1 MKKLLKKTVCS
12 FMLGAALMFSMPA
25 APAWAASGTH
35 YTIDMNTA
43 VARVMIANGA
53 ANQTQSL
60 AGMAQDNGAFA
71 AINGT
76 YFNAYGGTPFPDGTV
91 MRDGKLLHIGG
102 GAVMGITADGK
113 LLIDRLDI
121 TINCT
126 VNGGT
131 PFKVWRINHDC
142 ETSDA
147 IVLYTSEF
155 AGTIKPFSGA
165 KAVIV
170 GSNGVVSQV
179 TSSPFTVPAGGYA
192 IMFNSAVANRPEYNI
207 SVGSSVSYK
216 PTFNTTYTSAADWEN
231 VQQALGAGPSLLIN
245 GNVTADP
252 AAEGFQDPKIANS
265 VPRSFIGSKADGQI
279 VIGRINSA
287 TPKDAAAYCQSLGLV
302 NAMCLDGGGSI
313 NLYYDG
319 KKVFTGRDI
328 NNGLGFIKQ
337 AEKPIAVILNGS
349 QLSFTQAPYVA
360 NDVTLVPM
368 RAIFEALNADVN
380 FDAASQK
387 ITATKGDT
395 VIELVLGQKAALK
408 NGQTINLDVA
418 ADTKNG
424 STMVPLRFV
433 AEALQASVDWDNSSR
448 TITITS
454 N

>member
-1 MKKLLKKTVCS
+1 MKKFLRKMLVSVLLG
-12 FMLGAALMFSMPA
+12 GALLFAMPVVPAL
-25 APAWAASGTH
+25 AASGTW
-35 YTIDMNTA
+35 YTIDMNTT
-43 VARVMIANGA
+43 VARVMTAHGA
-53 ANQTQSL
+53 ANRTQSL
-60 AGMAQDNGAFA
+60 AGMAQDNNAFA

-76 YFNAYGGTPFPDGTV
+76 YFNAYGGAPFPDGTV

-102 GAVMGITADGK
+102 GAVMGITSDGR

-126 VNGGT
+126 VNDAQT
-131 PFKVWRINHDC
+131 FKAWRINHDC

-155 AGTIKPFSGA
+155 AGQITPYAGG
-165 KAVIV
+165 KAVLV
-170 GSNGVVSQV
+170 GGDGTVSNI
-179 TSSPFTVPAGGYA
+179 TSSPFTVPAGGFA
-192 IMFNSAVANRPEYNI
+192 IMFNVDAKCSIN
-207 SVGSSVSYK
+207 VGDRVSYS

-252 AAEGFQDPKIANS
+252 AAEGFQDSKIANS
-265 VPRSFIGSKADGQI
+265 VPRSFIGNKANGEI

-319 KKVFTGRDI
+319 KKVFTGRDV
-328 NNGLGFIKQ
+328 NNGLGFIRQ
-337 AEKPIAVILNGS
+337 AEKPISVILNGS
-349 QLSFTQAPYVA
+349 RLSFTQPPYVA

-368 RAIFEALNADVN
+368 RAIFEALNASVD
-380 FDAASQK
+380 FDAASRK
-387 ITATKGDT
+387 ITATKGET
-395 VIELVLGQKAALK
+395 VIELVLGQKSAIK
-408 NGQTINLDVA
+408 NDQTINLDVP
-418 ADTKNG
+418 ADTRNG

-433 AEALQASVDWDNSSR
+433 AEALQAQVDWDNANR
-448 TITITS
+448 TITIST

>member
-1 MKKLLKKTVCS
+1 MKKFLRKTLVSVLLG
-12 FMLGAALMFSMPA
+12 GALLFAMPVVPAL
-25 APAWAASGTH
+25 AASGTW
-35 YTIDMNTA
+35 YTIDMNTT
-43 VARVMIANGA
+43 VARVMTAHGA
-53 ANQTQSL
+53 ANRTQSL
-60 AGMAQDNGAFA
+60 AGMAQDNNAFA

-76 YFNAYGGTPFPDGTV
+76 YFNAYGGAPFPDGTV

-102 GAVMGITADGK
+102 GAVMGITSDGR

-126 VNGGT
+126 VNDAQT
-131 PFKVWRINHDC
+131 FKAWRINHDC

-155 AGTIKPFSGA
+155 AGQITPYAGG
-165 KAVIV
+165 KAVLV
-170 GSNGVVSQV
+170 GGDGTVSNI
-179 TSSPFTVPAGGYA
+179 TSSPFTVPAGGFA
-192 IMFNSAVANRPEYNI
+192 IMFNVDAKCNI
-207 SVGSSVSYK
+207 NVGDRVSYS
-216 PTFNTTYTSAADWEN
+216 PIFNTTYTSAADWEN

-252 AAEGFQDPKIANS
+252 AAEGFQDSKIANS
-265 VPRSFIGSKADGQI
+265 VPRSFIGNKANGEI

-319 KKVFTGRDI
+319 KKVFTGRDV
-328 NNGLGFIKQ
+328 NNGLGFIRQ
-337 AEKPIAVILNGS
+337 AEKPISVILNGS
-349 QLSFTQAPYVA
+349 RLSFTQPPYVA

-368 RAIFEALNADVN
+368 RAIFEALNASVD
-380 FDAASQK
+380 FDAASRK
-387 ITATKGDT
+387 ITATKGET
-395 VIELVLGQKAALK
+395 VIELVLGQKSAIK
-408 NGQTINLDVA
+408 NDQTINLDVP
-418 ADTKNG
+418 ADTRNG

-433 AEALQASVDWDNSSR
+433 AEALQAQVDWDNANR
-448 TITITS
+448 TITIST

>member
-1 MKKLLKKTVCS
+1 MKKFLKKTVIS
-12 FMLGAALMFSMPA
+12 VLLGGALLFAMPVV
-25 APAWAASGTH
+25 PALAASGTW
-35 YTIDMNTA
+35 YTIDMNTT
-43 VARVMIANGA
+43 VARVMTAHGA
-53 ANQTQSL
+53 ANRTQSL
-60 AGMAQDNGAFA
+60 AGMAQDNNAFA

-76 YFNAYGGTPFPDGTV
+76 YFNAYGGAPFPDGTV

-102 GAVMGITADGK
+102 GAVMGITSDGR

-126 VNGGT
+126 VNDAQT
-131 PFKVWRINHDC
+131 FKAWRINHDC

-155 AGTIKPFSGA
+155 AGQITPYAGG
-165 KAVIV
+165 KAVLV
-170 GSNGVVSQV
+170 GGDGTVSNI
-179 TSSPFTVPAGGYA
+179 TSSPFTVPAGGFA
-192 IMFNSAVANRPEYNI
+192 IMFNVDAKCSIN
-207 SVGSSVSYK
+207 VGDRVSYS

-252 AAEGFQDPKIANS
+252 AAEGFQDSKIANS
-265 VPRSFIGSKADGQI
+265 VPRSFIGNKANGEI

-319 KKVFTGRDI
+319 KKVFTGRDV
-328 NNGLGFIKQ
+328 NNGLGFIRQ
-337 AEKPIAVILNGS
+337 AEKPISVILNGS
-349 QLSFTQAPYVA
+349 RLSFTQPPYVA

-368 RAIFEALNADVN
+368 RAIFEALNASVD
-380 FDAASQK
+380 FDAASRK
-387 ITATKGDT
+387 ITATKGET
-395 VIELVLGQKAALK
+395 VIELVLGQKSAIK
-408 NGQTINLDVA
+408 NDQTINLDVP
-418 ADTKNG
+418 ADTRNG

-433 AEALQASVDWDNSSR
+433 AEALQAQVDWDNANR
-448 TITITS
+448 TITIS
-454 N
+454 KN

>member
-1 MKKLLKKTVCS
+1 MKKFLKKTVIS
-12 FMLGAALMFSMPA
+12 VLLGGVLLFAMPA
-25 APAWAASGTH
+25 VPALAASGTW

-43 VARVMIANGA
+43 AARVMTAHGA
-53 ANQTQSL
+53 ANRTQSL
-60 AGMAQDNGAFA
+60 AGMAQDNNAFA

-102 GAVMGITADGK
+102 GAVMGITSDGR

-126 VNGGT
+126 VNDAQT
-131 PFKVWRINHDC
+131 FKAWRINHDC

-155 AGTIKPFSGA
+155 AGQITPYAGG
-165 KAVIV
+165 KAVLV
-170 GSNGVVSQV
+170 GNDGTVSNI
-179 TSSPFTVPAGGYA
+179 TSSPFTVPAGGFA
-192 IMFNSAVANRPEYNI
+192 IMFNVDAKCSIN
-207 SVGSSVSYK
+207 VGDKVSYR
-216 PTFNTTYTSAADWEN
+216 PTFNTTYTSAADWDN

-245 GNVTADP
+245 GNLTADP
-252 AAEGFQDPKIANS
+252 AAEGFQDSKIANS
-265 VPRSFIGSKADGQI
+265 VPRSFIGNKANGEI
-279 VIGRINSA
+279 LIGRINSA

-328 NNGLGFIKQ
+328 NNGLGFIRQ
-337 AEKPIAVILNGS
+337 AEKPISVILNGS
-349 QLSFTQAPYVA
+349 RLSFTQPPYVA

-368 RAIFEALNADVN
+368 RAIFEALNASVD
-380 FDAASQK
+380 FDAAGQK
-387 ITATKGDT
+387 ITATKGET
-395 VIELVLGQKAALK
+395 VIELVLGQKSAIK
-408 NGQTINLDVA
+408 NGQTINLDVP
-418 ADTKNG
+418 ADTRNG

-433 AEALQASVDWDNSSR
+433 AEALQAKVDWDNASR
-448 TITITS
+448 TITIST

>member
-1 MKKLLKKTVCS
+1 MKKFLRKMLVSVLLG
-12 FMLGAALMFSMPA
+12 GALLFAMPVVPAL
-25 APAWAASGTH
+25 AASGTW
-35 YTIDMNTA
+35 YTIDMNTT
-43 VARVMIANGA
+43 VARVMTAHGA
-53 ANQTQSL
+53 ANRTQSL
-60 AGMAQDNGAFA
+60 AGMAQDNNAFA

-76 YFNAYGGTPFPDGTV
+76 YFNAYGGAPFPDGTV

-102 GAVMGITADGK
+102 GAVMGITSDGR

-126 VNGGT
+126 VNDAQT
-131 PFKVWRINHDC
+131 FKAWRINHDC

-155 AGTIKPFSGA
+155 AGQITPYAGG
-165 KAVIV
+165 KAVLV
-170 GSNGVVSQV
+170 GGDGTVSNI
-179 TSSPFTVPAGGYA
+179 TSSPFTVPAGGFA
-192 IMFNSAVANRPEYNI
+192 IMFNVDAKCNI
-207 SVGSSVSYK
+207 NVGDRVSYS

-252 AAEGFQDPKIANS
+252 AAEGFQDSKIANS
-265 VPRSFIGSKADGQI
+265 VPRSFIGNKANGEI

-319 KKVFTGRDI
+319 KKVFTGRDV
-328 NNGLGFIKQ
+328 NNGLGFIRQ
-337 AEKPIAVILNGS
+337 AEKPISVILNGS
-349 QLSFTQAPYVA
+349 RLSFTQPPYVA

-368 RAIFEALNADVN
+368 RAIFEALNASVD
-380 FDAASQK
+380 FDAASRK
-387 ITATKGDT
+387 ITATKGET
-395 VIELVLGQKAALK
+395 VIELVLGQKSAIK
-408 NGQTINLDVA
+408 NDQTINLDVP
-418 ADTKNG
+418 ADTRNG

-433 AEALQASVDWDNSSR
+433 AEALQAQVDWDNANR
-448 TITITS
+448 TITIST

>member
-1 MKKLLKKTVCS
+1 MKKFLKKTVIS
-12 FMLGAALMFSMPA
+12 VLLGGVLLFAMPA
-25 APAWAASGTH
+25 VPALAASGTW

-43 VARVMIANGA
+43 AARVMTAHGA
-53 ANQTQSL
+53 ANRTQSL
-60 AGMAQDNGAFA
+60 AGMAQDNNAFA

-102 GAVMGITADGK
+102 GAVMGITSDGR

-126 VNGGT
+126 VNDAQT
-131 PFKVWRINHDC
+131 FKAWRINHDC

-155 AGTIKPFSGA
+155 AGQITPYAGG
-165 KAVIV
+165 KAVLV
-170 GSNGVVSQV
+170 GNDGTVSNI
-179 TSSPFTVPAGGYA
+179 TSSPFTVPAGGFA
-192 IMFNSAVANRPEYNI
+192 IMFNVDAKCNI
-207 SVGSSVSYK
+207 NVGDKVSYR

-252 AAEGFQDPKIANS
+252 AAEGFQDSKIANS
-265 VPRSFIGSKADGQI
+265 VPRSFIGNKANGEI
-279 VIGRINSA
+279 LIGRINSA

-328 NNGLGFIKQ
+328 NNGLGFIRQ
-337 AEKPIAVILNGS
+337 AEKPISVILNGS
-349 QLSFTQAPYVA
+349 RLSFTQPPYVA

-368 RAIFEALNADVN
+368 RAIFEALNASVD
-380 FDAASQK
+380 FDAAGRK
-387 ITATKGDT
+387 ITATKGET
-395 VIELVLGQKAALK
+395 VIELVLGQKSAIK
-408 NGQTINLDVA
+408 NGQTINLDVP
-418 ADTKNG
+418 ADTRNG

-433 AEALQASVDWDNSSR
+433 AEALQAKVDWDNASR
-448 TITITS
+448 TITIST

>member
-1 MKKLLKKTVCS
+1 MKKFLRKMLVSVLLG
-12 FMLGAALMFSMPA
+12 GALLFAMPVVPAL
-25 APAWAASGTH
+25 AASGTW
-35 YTIDMNTA
+35 YTIDMNTT
-43 VARVMIANGA
+43 VARVMTAHGA
-53 ANQTQSL
+53 ANRTQSL
-60 AGMAQDNGAFA
+60 AGMAQDNNAFA

-76 YFNAYGGTPFPDGTV
+76 YFNAYGGAPFPDGTV

-102 GAVMGITADGK
+102 GAVMGITSDGR

-126 VNGGT
+126 VNDAQT
-131 PFKVWRINHDC
+131 FKAWRINHDC

-155 AGTIKPFSGA
+155 AGQITPYAGG
-165 KAVIV
+165 KAVLV
-170 GSNGVVSQV
+170 GGDGTVSNI
-179 TSSPFTVPAGGYA
+179 TSSPFTVPAGGFA
-192 IMFNSAVANRPEYNI
+192 IMFNVDAKCSIN
-207 SVGSSVSYK
+207 VGDRVSYS

-252 AAEGFQDPKIANS
+252 AAEGFLDSKIANS
-265 VPRSFIGSKADGQI
+265 VPRSFIGNKANGEI

-319 KKVFTGRDI
+319 KKVFTGRDV
-328 NNGLGFIKQ
+328 NNGMGFIRQ
-337 AEKPIAVILNGS
+337 AEKPISVILNGS
-349 QLSFTQAPYVA
+349 RLSFTQPPYVA

-368 RAIFEALNADVN
+368 RAIFEALNASVD
-380 FDAASQK
+380 FDAASRK
-387 ITATKGDT
+387 ITATKGET
-395 VIELVLGQKAALK
+395 VIELVLGQKSAIK
-408 NGQTINLDVA
+408 NDQTINLDVP
-418 ADTKNG
+418 ADTRNG

-433 AEALQASVDWDNSSR
+433 AEALQAQVDWDNANR
-448 TITITS
+448 TITIST